1 MMKNL
6 PALLLGLA
14 CALGSCQR
22 TETTT
27 DMPATTADTVTAD
40 SAATPATT
48 SVPNASINTEA
59 AARTAVRD
67 YVQELPNRT
76 VYQVD
81 SASVVES
88 DAQFQ
93 VLVPRTDWAG
103 RMPNKAAFNVDK
115 QTGVVSVQPV
125 K

>member
-1 MMKNL
+1 MMKTI
-6 PALLLGLA
+6 PALLIGFG
-14 CALGSCQR
+14 CTLGSCQR
-22 TETTT
+22 TQDTPTT
-27 DMPATTADTVTAD
+27 DAIAAD
-40 SAATPATT
+40 SAAAPATATMPNT
-48 SVPNASINTEA
+48 SVGTEA
-59 AARTAVRD
+59 AARTAVHD

-81 SASVVES
+81 SSSVMES

-115 QTGVVSVQPV
+115 QTGVVTVQPV

>member
-1 MMKNL
+1 MIKTL

-22 TETTT
+22 TENAT
-27 DMPATTADTVTAD
+27 DMPAATDDAMAAD
-40 SAATPATT
+40 SAAAPDAAAMI
-48 SVPNASINTEA
+48 STEA
-59 AARTAVRD
+59 DARTAVRD
-67 YVQELPNRT
+67 YVQELPNRAL
-76 VYQVD
+76 YQVD
-81 SASVVES
+81 SASVVDA

-115 QTGVVSVQPV
+115 QTGVVTVQPV

>member
-1 MMKNL
+1 MMKKL
-6 PALLLGLA
+6 LTLLLGFA

-27 DMPATTADTVTAD
+27 DMPTTTADTITAD
-40 SAATPATT
+40 SAAAPATT
-48 SVPNASINTEA
+48 STPNTSVSTEA
-59 AARTAVRD
+59 DAHIAVRN
-67 YVQELPNRT
+67 YVQELPNRA
-76 VYQVD
+76 VYQLD
-81 SASVVES
+81 SASVVDA

>member
-1 MMKNL
+1 MMKTI
-6 PALLLGLA
+6 PALLLGLG
-14 CALGSCQR
+14 CILGSCQR
-22 TETTT
+22 TQDTTG
-27 DMPATTADTVTAD
+27 
-40 SAATPATT
+40 TPATT
-48 SVPNASINTEA
+48 DAMATDSAAAPTASTMPDTAANTEA

-67 YVQELPNRT
+67 YVQELPDRA
-76 VYQVD
+76 VYQLD

-115 QTGVVSVQPV
+115 QTGVVTVQPV